1 VGCVENQGRAFQM
14 HDFFKQKMERSWDGT
29 LEGDNGR
36 CPERPDGVLSQG
48 CAGGN
53 ERTE

>member
-1 VGCVENQGRAFQM
+1 MENEGRAFQM
-14 HDFFKQKMERSWDGT
+14 RDFFKQKMEKSWDGT